1 MITRCAT
8 LSTIKQHYQ
17 ATINQQCPALSPPL
31 PTCPTINYIGLS
43 KSHMCTSYLLKRAWV
58 RSAFH
63 CQLGWNDFCFWSEN
77 RAAASSE
84 TVFEGGGRRQRRA
97 LACKGFSCRQLVLLL
112 CCCFASLLLLCCC
125 SAAAH
130 LCSHSSQF
138 HVSRQA
144 WQALKDGQGV
154 SDCCT
159 DNAPAQV
166 FEVLASQLQTGA
178 PPILGLVL
186 LPVQQSVWGSG
197 TRNLTPQVLLCPWTS
212 RASCFLLRPSN
223 PYLCQGW
230 VSLCHISMYN
240 ISTG

>member
-17 ATINQQCPALSPPL
+17 ATINQQCPAPSPPL

-97 LACKGFSCRQLVLLL
+97 LACKGFSCRQLVSAARL
-112 CCCFASLLLLCCC
+112 AALLLLCV
-125 SAAAH
+125 SAAA
-130 LCSHSSQF
+130 L
-138 HVSRQA
+138 
-144 WQALKDGQGV
+144 L
-154 SDCCT
+154 
-159 DNAPAQV
+159 
-166 FEVLASQLQTGA
+166 L
-178 PPILGLVL
+178 LVL
-186 LPVQQSVWGSG
+186 LLVSA
-197 TRNLTPQVLLCPWTS
+197 RILLSFTS
-212 RASCFLLRPSN
+212 
-223 PYLCQGW
+223 QGEPGR
-230 VSLCHISMYN
+230 L
-240 ISTG
+240 